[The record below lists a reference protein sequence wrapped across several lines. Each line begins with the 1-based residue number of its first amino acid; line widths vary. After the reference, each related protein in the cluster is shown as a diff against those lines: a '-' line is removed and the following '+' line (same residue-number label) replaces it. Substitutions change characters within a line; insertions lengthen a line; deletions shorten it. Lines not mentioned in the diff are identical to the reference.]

1 MRNNYLYKLA
11 VVTFTAVAFA
21 SCSKENGINNT
32 TVIATPY
39 SLYYCDSAGS
49 LWNTNDGIYFKE
61 SVFPA
66 DGVPSLAIATAG
78 PNLIWIKSGVP
89 VGKITAH
96 VSTNEGRNFNPSYT
110 PINPACFDQ
119 TCIMYV
125 REKNKVYLATADGI
139 NSGIKVNAFNGVVD
153 VAANE
158 NWIDDPEMT
167 PVSGVL
173 ITSFIQMKNGD
184 LIAFDWT
191 SRRLFVNNG
200 SGSGWKENIATTPLP
215 GGSQFTITRF
225 NNTIVA
231 IDRSGVNGAWYSP
244 NEGITWYQYT
254 GLPNRKLYAVAAP
267 FDANVLVGTDSN
279 GVYVL
284 QGAAFV
290 PSSAG
295 LTEATTVRS
304 IVGKENIY
312 VNGVSAQFIY
322 IATSKGVYRSQDQG
336 QNWVLVR
343 PGNYFSVY

>member
-11 VVTFTAVAFA
+11 VVAFTAVAFA

-119 TCIMYV
+119 SCVMYV
-125 REKNKVYLATADGI
+125 RSQNRVYLATGDGT
-139 NSGIKVNAFNGVVD
+139 NSGVMFNAFNGEVN
-153 VAANE
+153 AAE
-158 NWIDDPEMT
+158 NKNWVNDPDMPAT
-167 PVSGVL
+167 SGVL
-173 ITSFIQMKNGD
+173 ITSFTELKNGT
-184 LIAFDWT
+184 LVAFDWT
-191 SRRLFVNNG
+191 SRRLFIRVG
-200 SGSGWKENIATTPLP
+200 TGAWTESVATTPLP
-215 GGSQFTITRF
+215 GGSQFTITHF
-225 NNTIVA
+225 NNSIVA
-231 IDRSGVNGAWYSP
+231 IDRSGNNGAWYSTT
-244 NEGITWYQYT
+244 NGITWTQYT

-267 FDANVLVGTDSN
+267 FDATLLVGTDSN
-279 GVYVL
+279 GVYAL